1 MLCFF
6 FQVADQILHAKPNVE
21 SCYIAAQTMRQKI
34 QTKFH
39 EVPKEAHESLRDSL
53 LEHLQN
59 VDEQM
64 SPAILTQLVSIFFQ
78 IFNFVFGLI

>member
-1 MLCFF
+1 
-6 FQVADQILHAKPNVE
+6 
-21 SCYIAAQTMRQKI
+21 MRQKI

-64 SPAILTQLVSIFFQ
+64 SPAILTQLVNIFFQ
-78 IFNFVFGLI
+78 IFFFGLI